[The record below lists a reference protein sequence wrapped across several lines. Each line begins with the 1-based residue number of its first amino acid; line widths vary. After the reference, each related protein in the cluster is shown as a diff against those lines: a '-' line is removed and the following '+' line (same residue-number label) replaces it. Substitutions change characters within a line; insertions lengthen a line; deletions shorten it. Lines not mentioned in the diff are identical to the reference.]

1 MNIRVENST
10 LIFENDFWKTIN
22 EHLINSVEREEYEYW
37 KSLSKQAKEVGIDF
51 AEETYLEDIKN
62 GGDEP
67 WHLTQM
73 E

>member
-1 MNIRVENST
+1 MKE
-10 LIFENDFWKTIN
+10 DFWKTIN
-22 EHLINSVEREEYEYW
+22 EKLLNSVELKEYEYW
-37 KSLSKQAKEVGIDF
+37 KSIAIQAAEIGIDF

-67 WHLTQM
+67 WRLISK